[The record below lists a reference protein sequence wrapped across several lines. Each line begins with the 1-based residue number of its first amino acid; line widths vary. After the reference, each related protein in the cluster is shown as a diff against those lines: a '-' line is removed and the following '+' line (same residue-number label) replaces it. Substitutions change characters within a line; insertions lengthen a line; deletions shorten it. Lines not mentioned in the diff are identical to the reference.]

1 VLVTLQCCKMC
12 AALVCAAADHR
23 GNQKPIEVTYLNPDP
38 GSLAK
43 DTILQQ
49 RGWERRHGG
58 EEETW
63 DDIETCGST
72 LLASIARC
80 LIKMYR
86 RI

>member
-1 VLVTLQCCKMC
+1 MC

-58 EEETW
+58 EEG
-63 DDIETCGST
+63 DVG
-72 LLASIARC
+72 
-80 LIKMYR
+80 
-86 RI
+86 